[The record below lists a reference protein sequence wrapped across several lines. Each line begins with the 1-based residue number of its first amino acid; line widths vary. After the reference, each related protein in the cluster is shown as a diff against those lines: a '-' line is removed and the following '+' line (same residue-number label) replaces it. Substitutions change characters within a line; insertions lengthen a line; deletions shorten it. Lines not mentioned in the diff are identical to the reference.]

1 MAEQRPSDGTE
12 RVREVV
18 RDGFTIMVG
27 AASWAF
33 EQGDRLVGT
42 WMDQGHVSREEG
54 RRRFDEFAGKTKQAG
69 EDLSRRVSESVK
81 SARTSMP
88 VATRDQ
94 VASLERRVEE
104 LSRQLESLKASGAMP
119 SASATS
125 TTPREPRQPL
135 S

>member
-42 WMDQGHVSREEG
+42 WMDQGHISREEG
-54 RRRFDEFAGKTKQAG
+54 RRRFDELAGKTKQAG
-69 EDLSRRVSESVK
+69 EDLGRRVQDSVK
-81 SARTSMP
+81 NARSSMP
-88 VATRDQ
+88 LATRDQ
-94 VASLERRVEE
+94 VAILEKRIEE
-104 LSRQLESLKASGAMP
+104 LTRQIDSMKAGAG
-119 SASATS
+119 SSS
-125 TTPREPRQPL
+125 TPTVREPRPPA

>member
-42 WMDQGHVSREEG
+42 WMGQGHVSREEG
-54 RRRFDEFAGKTKQAG
+54 RRRFDEFANRTKHAG
-69 EDLSRRVSESVK
+69 EDLGRRVSESVRT
-81 SARTSMP
+81 ARSSMP
-88 VATRDQ
+88 LATREQ
-94 VASLERRVEE
+94 VANLERRIEE
-104 LSRQLESLKASGAMP
+104 LTQQIESMKATGASG
-119 SASATS
+119 SHD
-125 TTPREPRQPL
+125 PRPPL

>member
-1 MAEQRPSDGTE
+1 MAEQQPSEGSE
-12 RVREVV
+12 RIREVV

-54 RRRFDEFAGKTKQAG
+54 RRRFDEFANRTKHAG
-69 EDLSRRVSESVK
+69 EDLSRRVSESVRT
-81 SARTSMP
+81 ARSSMP
-88 VATRDQ
+88 LATREQ
-94 VASLERRVEE
+94 VASLERRIEE
-104 LSRQLESLKASGAMP
+104 LTQQLESMKATGASSG
-119 SASATS
+119 S
-125 TTPREPRQPL
+125 TGPRDPRPPL

>member
-1 MAEQRPSDGTE
+1 
-12 RVREVV
+12 VLEVV

-54 RRRFDEFAGKTKQAG
+54 RRRFDEFANRTKNAG
-69 EDLSRRVSESVK
+69 EDLGRRVSESVRT
-81 SARTSMP
+81 ARSSMP
-88 VATRDQ
+88 LATREQ

-104 LSRQLESLKASGAMP
+104 LTQQIESLKATGAGSGA
-119 SASATS
+119 SRD
-125 TTPREPRQPL
+125 PRPPQG
-135 S
+135 

>member
-12 RVREVV
+12 RVREVI
-18 RDGFTIMVG
+18 RDGFIIMVG

-42 WMDQGHVSREEG
+42 WMDQGHLSREEG

-69 EDLSRRVSESVK
+69 EDLGRRVQDSVK
-81 SARTSMP
+81 GARSSMP
-88 VATRDQ
+88 LATRDQ

-104 LSRQLESLKASGAMP
+104 LTRQIDSMKGGAAS
-119 SASATS
+119 S
-125 TTPREPRQPL
+125 TTFREPRPPV

>member
-12 RVREVV
+12 RVREVL

-42 WMDQGHVSREEG
+42 WMDQGHVSREDG

-69 EDLSRRVSESVK
+69 EDLSRRVSDSVK
-81 SARTSMP
+81 TARSSMP
-88 VATRDQ
+88 LASRDQ

-104 LSRQLESLKASGAMP
+104 LTRQIESMKATAGT
-119 SASATS
+119 TS
-125 TTPREPRQPL
+125 TTTFREPRPPL

>member
-1 MAEQRPSDGTE
+1 MAEQRPSETTD
-12 RVREVV
+12 RVREVL

-42 WMDQGHVSREEG
+42 WMSEGQVSQKEG
-54 RRRFDEFAGKTKQAG
+54 RKRLDEFANKTRQAS
-69 EDLSRRVSESVK
+69 EDLSRRVSDSVR
-81 SARTSMP
+81 SARSSMP
-88 VATRDQ
+88 LATRDQ

-104 LSRQLESLKASGAMP
+104 LTRQIESMKSSG
-119 SASATS
+119 S
-125 TTPREPRQPL
+125 TGTAAFREPRPPL

>member
-1 MAEQRPSDGTE
+1 M
-12 RVREVV
+12 V

>member
-1 MAEQRPSDGTE
+1 MAEQRPSDTTD
-12 RVREVV
+12 RVREVL

-42 WMDQGHVSREEG
+42 WMTEGQLSREEG
-54 RRRFDEFAGKTKQAG
+54 RKRFDEFANKTRQAS
-69 EDLSRRVSESVK
+69 EDLSRRVSDSVR
-81 SARTSMP
+81 SARSSMP
-88 VATRDQ
+88 LATRDQ

-104 LSRQLESLKASGAMP
+104 LTRQIESMK
-119 SASATS
+119 S
-125 TTPREPRQPL
+125 TGSTGSTGTAGYREQRPPL

>member
-12 RVREVV
+12 KIREVV

-42 WMDQGHVSREEG
+42 WMDQGHISREEG
-54 RRRFDEFAGKTKQAG
+54 RRRFDELAGKTKQAG
-69 EDLSRRVSESVK
+69 EDLGRRVQDSVK
-81 SARTSMP
+81 NARTSMP
-88 VATRDQ
+88 LATRDQ
-94 VASLERRVEE
+94 VATLEKRIEE
-104 LSRQLESLKASGAMP
+104 LTRQIDSMKAGAGG
-119 SASATS
+119 SS
-125 TTPREPRQPL
+125 TPTIREPRPPV